1 MYIIFEWAWERQQY
15 ANFFLLFHFDFI
27 HNNIINLF
35 NFRYQ
40 TQKVWWQCLK
50 SLKNSSSF
58 EFHHRHVCSLF
69 FSYAIDFPMA
79 DWLLY
84 VMLVNAYINSLF
96 ISSFHLLTIFFLLSY
111 SIPLLLLP
119 LMVLMLALLCSNE
132 SQVQW
137 LRVWLRNFFY
147 CWRKVGDFFVV
158 QGWVTLKLVVGCEFG
173 FHSQGSNNLEN
184 SC

>member
-1 MYIIFEWAWERQQY
+1 MYIIFEWVWERQQY
-15 ANFFLLFHFDFI
+15 ANFFLLFHFDSI

-40 TQKVWWQCLK
+40 TQKVRWQCLK

-119 LMVLMLALLCSNE
+119 LMVLMLDLLCSNE

-137 LRVWLRNFFY
+137 LRVWLRNFFI
-147 CWRKVGDFFVV
+147 VGDLLKKSRWLLCSSRG
-158 QGWVTLKLVVGCEFG
+158 GWLQILKDRI
-173 FHSQGSNNLEN
+173 
-184 SC
+184 